1 MAHSSDILET
11 AWIDEA
17 HLSFETFKSCVAQ
30 TTDTAMCPRAS
41 DITHNIPIYSGAEIE
56 EMTSG
61 HLNEL
66 MAEWT
71 GIFGKGPGVLA
82 IKGAIADPAII
93 DRATEV
99 FETLIEEERGTGGGD
114 HFAKPGANDRV
125 WNAVQKHAQK
135 DPEGFARYFSNRTI
149 DLASRAWLGDGYQI
163 TAQVNRVNPGGAAQ
177 TPHRDYHLGFMP
189 NARMAKFPAH
199 VHHLSPALT
208 LQGAVAHCDMPVET
222 GPTMLLPFSQQFT
235 EGYLAFNRPEFQAH
249 FAQHHVQL
257 PLAKGDM
264 LFFNPALMHGAG
276 TNITTDTQR
285 MANLLQVGSAFGRSI
300 ETVDRTAM
308 MLALYPCLQNAPFE
322 PEEIDRILAA
332 STEGYAFP
340 TNLDRD
346 PPVGSM
352 NPQSQTDITKQALA
366 QNMPL
371 AEFTALMQAWENRR
385 RA

>member
-1 MAHSSDILET
+1 
-11 AWIDEA
+11 
-17 HLSFETFKSCVAQ
+17 
-30 TTDTAMCPRAS
+30 
-41 DITHNIPIYSGAEIE
+41 
-56 EMTSG
+56 
-61 HLNEL
+61 
-66 MAEWT
+66 
-71 GIFGKGPGVLA
+71 
-82 IKGAIADPAII
+82 
-93 DRATEV
+93 
-99 FETLIEEERGTGGGD
+99 
-114 HFAKPGANDRV
+114 
-125 WNAVQKHAQK
+125 
-135 DPEGFARYFSNRTI
+135 
-149 DLASRAWLGDGYQI
+149 
-163 TAQVNRVNPGGAAQ
+163 
-177 TPHRDYHLGFMP
+177 MP

-208 LQGAVAHCDMPVET
+208 LQGAVAHCDMPVDT
-222 GPTMLLPFSQQFT
+222 GPTMLLPFSHQFT
-235 EGYLAFNRPEFQAH
+235 EGYLAFTRPEFQTH

-308 MLALYPCLQNAPFE
+308 ILALYPCLQSTPFT
-322 PEEIDRILAA
+322 PDEIDRILAA